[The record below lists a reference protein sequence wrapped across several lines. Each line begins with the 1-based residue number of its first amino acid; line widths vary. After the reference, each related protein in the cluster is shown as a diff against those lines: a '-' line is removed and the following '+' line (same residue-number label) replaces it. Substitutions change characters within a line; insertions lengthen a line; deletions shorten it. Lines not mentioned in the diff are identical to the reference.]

1 MGQYRTNMDSSVA
14 ANITAAV
21 LGGLLSGLGA
31 VVGALWAVGRGLRK
45 LERQEVRRQQV
56 QCIVNLYGSR
66 VAIAPNNEPQPENR
80 QRFFFELNK
89 VGVLFAD
96 STNVRECLRAYRTN
110 GSTSNLIT
118 LVKAM
123 CECVDIDAS
132 SLTNDDVET
141 VLTPKQMSATTF
153 GSVG

>member
-1 MGQYRTNMDSSVA
+1 MDSSLA
-14 ANITAAV
+14 ASITATV
-21 LGGLLSGLGA
+21 FGGLLSGLGA
-31 VVGALWAVGRGLRK
+31 VIGALWAVGRGLKR

-56 QCIVNLYGSR
+56 QCIINLYGSR

-96 STNVRECLRAYRTN
+96 NTKVKDGLRAYRAN
-110 GSTSNLIT
+110 GSPPNLIT

-141 VLTPKQMSATTF
+141 VLTPRQIPVAAPNA
-153 GSVG
+153 GR